1 MEKREQE
8 QVKKQKG
15 KSSVL
20 KQTSTSSVRLPAD
33 SVLEE
38 VLNPLACV
46 FVLSTVDKRRQAGSE
61 KWLVN
66 MSSIFASIMTVPV
79 AAATSFLTKFLYAFF
94 KDELGQFCHVVKQ
107 QHATGDEW
115 NSADEGAGGLNAER
129 RRWER
134 RR

>member
-1 MEKREQE
+1 MEMRGDGDERGWRRESE

-33 SVLEE
+33 SVLAE

-66 MSSIFASIMTVPV
+66 MSSIFCINNDCP
-79 AAATSFLTKFLYAFF
+79 
-94 KDELGQFCHVVKQ
+94 CRC
-107 QHATGDEW
+107 GDEFSDQVSVRIFQRRTW
-115 NSADEGAGGLNAER
+115 SILDWAADLRSIR
-129 RRWER
+129 RRLN
-134 RR
+134 